1 MASGKAKFYWDTAPL
16 IAWITDEK
24 RADPAEMAGLA
35 EVSELVDTGKAILM
49 TSVLWRAEVFDSS
62 LTTAQKKRLEA
73 AFDGRSIVEIA
84 VDSRVMKLASEIRSF
99 HAGAK
104 RKDALKNVTVPDA
117 IHLATAILYD
127 ATEFHTF
134 DGARA
139 AGRKGGLIS
148 LDGNVANHRLKIC
161 VPKAAQLRL
170 EWGSPTDSEDDAGEA

>member
-1 MASGKAKFYWDTAPL
+1 MASGKPKFYWDTAPL

-24 RADPAEMAGLA
+24 RADPSEMAGLA
-35 EVSELVDTGKAILM
+35 GVSELVDSGKAVLM
-49 TSVLWRAEVFDSS
+49 TSVLWRGEVFDSS
-62 LTTAQKKRLEA
+62 LTVAQRKRLEA
-73 AFDGRSIVEIA
+73 AFDGRSLVEIA
-84 VDSRVMKLASEIRSF
+84 IDSRVMTLASEIRSF
-99 HAGAK
+99 HANSK
-104 RKDALKNVTVPDA
+104 KKDTLKNVTLPDA

-139 AGRKGGLIS
+139 AGKKGGLLL

-170 EWGSPTDSEDDAGEA
+170 EWGSPADPSDETGDS